1 MSRGPRDD
9 AGHGLDTEGGPAKPV
24 ALHDRTRDRAR
35 PEDRAPEPDT
45 GGRAGPSDAPAPPD
59 GSGIVEAGELARALD
74 DGAGEAMNV
83 TAAGLTDVGLQREHN
98 EDSFVVLDDHH
109 LYVVAD
115 GMGGHRAGDVA
126 SKMATD
132 AIASFFEASANEDA
146 TWPFHFD
153 PQMSVEENRLV
164 TGIKL
169 ANKRIHDTSSRHA
182 EVHGMG
188 TTVVALVLSPDH
200 DKLYVAHV
208 GDSRCYRVREGEIA
222 LLTQDHSLVN
232 DYLRFMP
239 DMSDAQKD
247 ELPKNVIT
255 RALGMYDSV
264 LVDRGSDDVRPGD
277 RYVLCSDGL
286 SGMIDDAAIRD
297 TVVEAGADVEAAAQA
312 LVTRANDA
320 GGEDNVTAI
329 VVAVD

>member
-1 MSRGPRDD
+1 MSRRDEE
-9 AGHGLDTEGGPAKPV
+9 AGHALDTEGGPAKPV
-24 ALHDRTRDRAR
+24 ALDDRTRESARAAH
-35 PEDRAPEPDT
+35 RAPEEH
-45 GGRAGPSDAPAPPD
+45 GGEDHGGERSGLVDRDA
-59 GSGIVEAGELARALD
+59 LARGLD
-74 DGAGEAMNV
+74 GV
-83 TAAGLTDVGLQREHN
+83 TGSDMTARVAGLTDVGLQREHN
-98 EDSFVVLDDHH
+98 EDSFVVLEDYQ

-153 PQMSVEENRLV
+153 PKMSVEENRLV

-169 ANKRIHDTSSRHA
+169 ANKRIHDTSQRHA

-188 TTVVALVLSPDH
+188 TTVVAMVLSPDR

-208 GDSRCYRVREGEIA
+208 GDSRCYRIRDGEIA

-239 DMSDAQKD
+239 DMSEAQKD

-264 LVDRGSDDVRPGD
+264 LVDHGADDVRPGD
-277 RYVLCSDGL
+277 RFVLCSDGL